1 MGLLEGLNESVPIKA
16 SSCAQH
22 QDFQSQQSLPCLL
35 CASRLN
41 SPFLT
46 PATPPQLEPQLEPRL
61 LSPCSLTPH
70 TSHGFA
76 YSPTPAPL
84 STSLEP
90 PTSQSL
96 VLINNADSGAP
107 ELNQRALESALL
119 TVSWCGSQGHPS
131 LRSTALGCLTTTVQA
146 VPGRGAQ

>member
-35 CASRLN
+35 CASRLS

-46 PATPPQLEPQLEPRL
+46 PAPPPPVRAVSSFSMLP
-61 LSPCSLTPH
+61 LTPH
-70 TSHGFA
+70 SSQGFA

-84 STSLEP
+84 STNLEP

-96 VLINNADSGAP
+96 ALINNADSGAP

-131 LRSTALGCLTTTVQA
+131 LRSTALGRLTTTVHA
-146 VPGRGAQ
+146 VPGPGAQ